1 MPMRSIHGAALVFAA
16 TLAATVGSPGPAEAF
31 LPLPIPIPM
40 LQQSQPP
47 VESRSGR
54 SPSDNNFRRGSD
66 KGKYES
72 AQPIKPSTG
81 TRAKRDEESPSD
93 NNFRR
98 GSDRGKYE
106 SAQPVKPST
115 GTREKR
121 DEES

>member
-66 KGKYES
+66 
-72 AQPIKPSTG
+72 
-81 TRAKRDEESPSD
+81 
-93 NNFRR
+93 
-98 GSDRGKYE
+98 RGKYE
-106 SAQPVKPST
+106 SAPPVKPST
-115 GTREKR
+115 GTRSAKFLLLPEAGQKGNSHMLMM
-121 DEES
+121 DKNN